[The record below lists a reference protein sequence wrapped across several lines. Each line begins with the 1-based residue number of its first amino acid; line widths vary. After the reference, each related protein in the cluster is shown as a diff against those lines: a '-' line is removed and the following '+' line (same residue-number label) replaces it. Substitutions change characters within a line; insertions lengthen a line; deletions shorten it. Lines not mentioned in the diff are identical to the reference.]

1 MDFKNL
7 IIYSDVDG
15 TLLRS
20 WGEGVK
26 PSVDQEN
33 IKAIKYFIDNG
44 GHFSIASGRE
54 YKSVMSFF
62 DYDLNMPI
70 VQSNG
75 AAVFDYSNKEVV
87 YHNYLS
93 VECKKELINLC
104 FKNKKYYLCCG
115 TLEGIY
121 QVDFNDYRDTSLN
134 DIDRKHVS
142 IDYCLENDLCKL
154 CYVVNEKYMGD
165 IKKDIEKLKCRKSIN
180 ALQSSPIYYEC
191 FDINAGKAN
200 GIKRAIEYSKLTDKT
215 LICIGDYYNDVD
227 MLRIAD
233 IKVCPNNSPD
243 DIKKMCDFVV
253 NDNNHCALKDL
264 IYTIYKKKE

>member
-1 MDFKNL
+1 MDFKDL

-33 IKAIKYFIDNG
+33 IKAIKFFIDNG

-54 YKSVMSFF
+54 YNSIMSFF
-62 DYDLNMPI
+62 DYNLNLPI

-75 AAVFDYSNKEVV
+75 AAVYDYAQRKVV

-93 VECKKELINLC
+93 IDIKKEIINLC
-104 FKNKKYYLCCG
+104 LKNKKYYLCCG
-115 TLEGIY
+115 TLDGIY
-121 QVDFNDYRDTSLN
+121 QVDFNDERDTSLH
-134 DIDRKHVS
+134 DIERKHVS
-142 IDYCLENDLCKL
+142 VDFCLENDLCKL
-154 CYVVNEKYMGD
+154 CYVVDEKDMED
-165 IKKDIEKLKCRKSIN
+165 VKKDVDKLKCRKLIN
-180 ALQSSPIYYEC
+180 ALQSSSIYYEC
-191 FDINAGKAN
+191 FDINTSKAN
-200 GIKRAIEYSKLTDKT
+200 GIKQAIAYSKLTNKT

-227 MLRIAD
+227 MLKIAD

-243 DIKKMCDFVV
+243 DIKQMCDFVV
-253 NDNNHCALKDL
+253 SDNNHCALKDL
-264 IYTIYKKKE
+264 IYIIYEK